1 MSQTEAKRSDV
12 RSMLQGINRYNPEN
26 IPTLE
31 YYVDLQSKENT
42 YDLEANLTLLKL
54 YQSDP
59 KNLQL
64 TYVCQVLIKA
74 LTNLPHSDF
83 VLCKCLLSQDTLHK
97 PEVQTIQN
105 LASLLET
112 CRFKDFWNKVHI
124 VQDIVRLVQGF
135 EDSIRRF
142 VCHVISIT
150 YQRIPDETIG
160 ELLGLV
166 DETSINKWIERNEW
180 TQSESGYVIVVNQE
194 EMIKTKQITEKID
207 FDSVASIM
215 ASCF

>member
-1 MSQTEAKRSDV
+1 MEANRAKV
-12 RSMLQGINRYNPEN
+12 RQMLQGIHRYNPEN
-26 IPTLE
+26 IPSLE
-31 YYVDLQSKENT
+31 FYVDVQSKENG

-54 YQSDP
+54 YQSNP

-64 TYVCQVLIKA
+64 TFVCQVLVKA

-83 VLCKCLLSQDTLHK
+83 ILCKCLLSQETLMK
-97 PEVQTIQN
+97 PEIITIQK

-112 CRFKDFWNKVHI
+112 CRFKEFWNQVQVI
-124 VQDIVRLVQGF
+124 QDIVRLVTGF

-150 YQRIPDETIG
+150 YQRIRDETIG

-166 DETSINKWIERNEW
+166 DESSINKWIERNGW
-180 TQSESGYVIVVNQE
+180 TQSDSGYVIVSNQE
-194 EMIKTKQITEKID
+194 EMIKNQTNYGKD
-207 FDSVASIM
+207 
-215 ASCF
+215 